1 MAQKELCLRN
11 QGRSVGSLMA
21 EKQKLLSMMKEGGYD
36 LSKFELV
43 AVPEEFSDA
52 SSTDRI
58 SHSGLLEYDGIIDV
72 ENYFNSDSDSSR

>member
-1 MAQKELCLRN
+1 MAALL
-11 QGRSVGSLMA
+11 V

-52 SSTDRI
+52 SGTDQI
-58 SHSGLLEYDGIIDV
+58 SHGGLLEYDGIIDV
-72 ENYFNSDSDSSR
+72 ENDFDIDSSSSR